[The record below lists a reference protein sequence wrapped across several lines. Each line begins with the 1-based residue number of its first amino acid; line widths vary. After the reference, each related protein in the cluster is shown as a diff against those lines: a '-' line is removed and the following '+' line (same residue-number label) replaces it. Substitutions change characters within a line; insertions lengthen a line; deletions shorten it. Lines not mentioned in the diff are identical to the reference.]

1 MLTVMSENILNTTS
15 SGGNHGFELVSC
27 FMSVCYLS
35 AFCVNLTAPF
45 SRRQTNW
52 KAQHED
58 VLLFPEVELKGDNKR
73 SGRNL
78 DLEVTALDDESV
90 AGGASCV

>member
-1 MLTVMSENILNTTS
+1 MF
-15 SGGNHGFELVSC
+15 H
-27 FMSVCYLS
+27 VCVIVASLHS
-35 AFCVNLTAPF
+35 VNLTAPF
-45 SRRQTNW
+45 GRRQTNW
-52 KAQHED
+52 QAQQED
-58 VLLFPEVELKGDNKR
+58 VLLFPEVGLKGDNKR

>member
-1 MLTVMSENILNTTS
+1 MIFSYYFHIISHLNVVIYLHFVSGLCESHHLILRKPS
-15 SGGNHGFELVSC
+15 QLAGGECEG
-27 FMSVCYLS
+27 
-35 AFCVNLTAPF
+35 
-45 SRRQTNW
+45 
-52 KAQHED
+52 

-78 DLEVTALDDESV
+78 DAEVTALDDESI